1 MLTHLPRCGPRSAP
15 SVGLL
20 SRGWETRRTSARS
33 ASTSATQSVCPVSLL
48 IVAWSQNWWSRRS
61 RNLVRTGGTRCF
73 GVDLADQLKIEGSQV
88 PKVIVACVE
97 AVEKRGMDVQGIYR
111 VSGANSQT
119 TKLRE
124 AFIHGK
130 WVCPAFFPKLFQ
142 ISTWNFSFVVTGRI

>member
-1 MLTHLPRCGPRSAP
+1 MIPHRFNAHTFTSLRSPKCAFCGTAFKGLRNKAYKCQECQYLCHPKCLP
-15 SVGLL
+15 SVPADCGLKPEL
-20 SRGWETRRTSARS
+20 MIPKVSQSGSHRGHK
-33 ASTSATQSVCPVSLL
+33 V
-48 IVAWSQNWWSRRS
+48 
-61 RNLVRTGGTRCF
+61 F
-73 GVDLADQLKIEGSQV
+73 GVDLADQLKIEGGQI

-130 WVCPAFFPKLFQ
+130 
-142 ISTWNFSFVVTGRI
+142 